1 MSTEESYAT
10 AYFATANGIT
20 AFAVAQMILVMVS
33 VGSVSKFQIALQSS
47 PVLAMAATGVMT
59 VADLSGVI
67 ACHHV
72 EKHLLK
78 QVADQ
83 LARRLRWTFW
93 VRIIVISVF
102 SAFGTIVLVCII
114 NKDTVPAC

>member
-10 AYFATANGIT
+10 AYFGTANGIT

-59 VADLSGVI
+59 VAYLSGVI

-93 VRIIVISVF
+93 ILTVVIFLF
-102 SAFGTIVLVCII
+102 SASGIAVLVCVI
-114 NKDTVPAC
+114 DDRVLCC